1 MVTGDR
7 SKRGTELWPI
17 VNRLAQ
23 INVVIALAIAA
34 MIRLS
39 MSFSE
44 TQSDRPDP
52 LTVLGFFAAMAVA
65 LVFVHFARKAI
76 HLFQRRWQRVTAA
89 LLTFGIQVAV
99 LEILIFFVAE

>member
-1 MVTGDR
+1 MATGDR
-7 SKRGTELWPI
+7 RKRASDAWPI

-23 INVVIALAIAA
+23 INVAIALAIAG

-39 MSFSE
+39 MSFSD

-65 LVFVHFARKAI
+65 LVFVYHARKAI
-76 HLFQRRWQRVTAA
+76 HLFRRQWQRVTAA
-89 LLTFGIQVAV
+89 LVTFGIQLAV